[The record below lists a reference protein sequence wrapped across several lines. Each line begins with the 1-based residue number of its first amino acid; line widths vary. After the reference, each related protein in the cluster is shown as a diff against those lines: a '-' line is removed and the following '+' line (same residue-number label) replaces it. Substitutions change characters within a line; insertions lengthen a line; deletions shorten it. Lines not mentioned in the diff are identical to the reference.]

1 MTIGQRI
8 KQLREDAN
16 LTQEAVAKRI
26 GVATQTIFKYEKEIV
41 TNIPL
46 ENIQKLADVFG
57 ISPAALMGWGG
68 VNNIIPVRVRSLP
81 LIGDIACGKPITADR
96 TFDTYATADCE
107 LKVDFA
113 LKCKGDSMINA
124 RIFDGDTVFIREQD
138 MVENG
143 EIAAVVIGDEATLK
157 RVYYYPEDGKMVLAA
172 ENSAYS
178 PLVYQGAELEQIR
191 IIGKAIAFQS
201 NIR

>member
-68 VNNIIPVRVRSLP
+68 VNNIISL
-81 LIGDIACGKPITADR
+81 
-96 TFDTYATADCE
+96 
-107 LKVDFA
+107 
-113 LKCKGDSMINA
+113 
-124 RIFDGDTVFIREQD
+124 VFHLTQN
-138 MVENG
+138 V
-143 EIAAVVIGDEATLK
+143 
-157 RVYYYPEDGKMVLAA
+157 
-172 ENSAYS
+172 S
-178 PLVYQGAELEQIR
+178 
-191 IIGKAIAFQS
+191 
-201 NIR
+201 